1 MFKSMRKCK
10 RFGAYDAYQRDGH
23 VKTMRRPGGAHR
35 VLLWFERCVLLS
47 GRLGFEWQEHSVI

>member
-1 MFKSMRKCK
+1 MRKCK